1 MASQDLKQRTTPHD
15 PSPVDAADAPAAA
28 APTTTTKARPRRAD
42 RRTMAK
48 RGLRSLALA
57 VSLPLSLTL
66 LDIYFFGPLNAPA
79 AAHAA
84 AAADEAER
92 PFVPPLWILH
102 TLCAVSSLLMGL
114 SAWLVWAEGGFH
126 RRPAALPLYLAQLGL
141 ALAWGP
147 VVFGLGAGRVGLA
160 MAAGMVAAM
169 VGCYKTFGEVNPI
182 AGDLVKI
189 CFAWAGLLSV
199 VNLKLVS
206 M

>member
-1 MASQDLKQRTTPHD
+1 MASQDLQRRTQPHD
-15 PSPVDAADAPAAA
+15 RSPADADAPAAA
-28 APTTTTKARPRRAD
+28 TTTTRVKPRRPD

-66 LDIYFFGPLNAPA
+66 LNIYFFGSPGAPA
-79 AAHAA
+79 AAA
-84 AAADEAER
+84 EEPER

-102 TLCAVSSLLMGL
+102 TLCAVCSILMGL

-126 RRPAALPLYLAQLGL
+126 RRSAALPLYLVQLGL
-141 ALAWGP
+141 ALAWDP
-147 VVFGLGAGRVGLA
+147 VVFGLGAGWVGLV

>member
-1 MASQDLKQRTTPHD
+1 MASSQDLKQRTKPHD
-15 PSPVDAADAPAAA
+15 SSPADADAGAAA
-28 APTTTTKARPRRAD
+28 AATTTKVKLRRPD

-66 LDIYFFGPLNAPA
+66 IDIYFFGSLA
-79 AAHAA
+79 AASAA
-84 AAADEAER
+84 AAAAAAEPER

-126 RRPAALPLYLAQLGL
+126 RRPVALPLYLAQLGL

-160 MAAGMVAAM
+160 VAAGMVAAM

>member
-1 MASQDLKQRTTPHD
+1 MASQDLKQRTKPHD
-15 PSPVDAADAPAAA
+15 ASPADADADAA
-28 APTTTTKARPRRAD
+28 TTTKVRLRRPD
-42 RRTMAK
+42 RRTVAK

-66 LDIYFFGPLNAPA
+66 IDIYFFGSLGA
-79 AAHAA
+79 ASA
-84 AAADEAER
+84 AAADPER

-126 RRPAALPLYLAQLGL
+126 RRPVALSLYLAQLGL

-160 MAAGMVAAM
+160 VAAGMVAAM